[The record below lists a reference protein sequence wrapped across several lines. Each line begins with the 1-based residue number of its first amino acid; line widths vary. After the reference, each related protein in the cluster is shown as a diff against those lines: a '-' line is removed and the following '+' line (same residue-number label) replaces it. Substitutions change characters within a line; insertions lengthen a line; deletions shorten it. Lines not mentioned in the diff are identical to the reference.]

1 LKRQFNIK
9 SISILTALLFGF
21 AIVLMIPISDTV
33 LAKPNFG
40 GSTLGKGCSS
50 LWEDVIKLRAKKAA
64 QGGTLGQK
72 DASDLGN
79 AESNYKSLCAGI
91 FGSLPLEV
99 AESPESPVVEENAVV
114 DKPQEQ
120 NEVPGKV
127 IEVKPQQEEQNDQDQ
142 DSGCTIGR
150 WGIC

>member
-1 LKRQFNIK
+1 MKIQFNKSK
-9 SISILTALLFGF
+9 SILLLTTLLFGF
-21 AIVLMIPISDTV
+21 TLVLMIPISDTV

-50 LWEDVIKLRAKKAA
+50 LWDDVMKLRAKKAA
-64 QGGTLGQK
+64 QGGTLNQK

-79 AESNYKSLCAGI
+79 AEANYKSLCAGI
-91 FGSLPLEV
+91 FGSLPREV
-99 AESPESPVVEENAVV
+99 PVAPKVPTREENALE

-120 NEVPGKV
+120 SNVLGHV
-127 IEVKPQQEEQNDQDQ
+127 ITDGPQEQNEQIQ
-142 DSGCTIGR
+142 KSGCNIG